1 MHRAFAVLSLVVAV
15 ASGCASARHD
25 VKGAPSQPFDALVV
39 PGCPCNDDGSL
50 TRCQM
55 ARAGWAAMVWQRGWA
70 RHVIVSGAAVH
81 SPYVEAEA
89 IAEAMTLLGVP
100 ADKIY
105 LEPDALHTDENMYN
119 SLQIAR
125 LLGLRTVAATGEWG
139 GPRGSCEMMESWGQ
153 PCRALPADFKA
164 LVPKL
169 DAARPRLDRIR
180 ARRVD
185 DFVSLAER
193 ERLRAARTG
202 RPRRPPSWLLYL
214 SLAQRRS
221 EGKPWIPFAAEH
233 PVARTWAQ
241 HLAQRAAEPSSPGS
255 SSATGSPAS
264 PPAGAPTSPASP

>member
-1 MHRAFAVLSLVVAV
+1 MHRAFAVLHLVVAV
-15 ASGCASARHD
+15 ASGCATA
-25 VKGAPSQPFDALVV
+25 KYNLNGAPAQPFDALVV
-39 PGCPCNDDGSL
+39 PGCPCNDDGAL

-55 ARAGWAAMVWQRGWA
+55 ARAGWAAMVWERGWA

-100 ADKIY
+100 PDKIY

-125 LLGLRTVAATGEWG
+125 LLGLRTVAVTGEWG
-139 GPRGSCEMMESWGQ
+139 GPRGSCQMMESWGQ
-153 PCRALPADFKA
+153 PCRALPADFTA

-169 DAARPRLDRIR
+169 NAARPGLDRIR
-180 ARRVD
+180 ARRAD
-185 DFVSLAER
+185 DYVSLAER

-214 SLAQRRS
+214 SLAQRRG

-241 HLAQRAAEPSSPGS
+241 HLALRAGEPASP
-255 SSATGSPAS
+255 SATAAPAS
-264 PPAGAPTSPASP
+264 PPAGASASPASP